1 MVKYQIFIS
10 STYDDLKNER
20 AQVIKSILEMG
31 HIPVGMEMF
40 SAADDEQWK
49 IIQRQIDE
57 SDYYVVVV
65 AHKYGSMV
73 GDISY
78 TEKEFDYAVSKG
90 VPVLG
95 FVIDPTVEP
104 LAKYVE
110 KNDDKIVLLNNF
122 KDKVKNRPVGFWKSS
137 DDLHGKVSIALMKA
151 FNTNPRIGWARATSV
166 AGPEVVAEL
175 SRLSKENSDLREQLR
190 LLDSNK
196 ETKQQEEFVKLKD
209 MMSSVEMK
217 MPLRLKG
224 DADWNI
230 SADTTLYK
238 IYSILASEI
247 TIEISVERA
256 ATYVG
261 RTSNPDKTKELSDV
275 APYPLNRMRDCFLSL
290 SALELVEPS
299 KKKHPVS
306 DVNEYWS
313 LSCHGLAFLKF
324 MKLNALKD
332 MANKKTKEPDV

>member
-95 FVIDPTVEP
+95 FVIDQTVEP

-122 KDKVKNRPVGFWKSS
+122 KDKVKSRPVGFWKSS

-151 FNTNPRIGWARATSV
+151 FNTNPRIMYRT
-166 AGPEVVAEL
+166 L
-175 SRLSKENSDLREQLR
+175 SGKRIN
-190 LLDSNK
+190 N
-196 ETKQQEEFVKLKD
+196 TV
-209 MMSSVEMK
+209 
-217 MPLRLKG
+217 
-224 DADWNI
+224 
-230 SADTTLYK
+230 
-238 IYSILASEI
+238 
-247 TIEISVERA
+247 
-256 ATYVG
+256 
-261 RTSNPDKTKELSDV
+261 
-275 APYPLNRMRDCFLSL
+275 
-290 SALELVEPS
+290 
-299 KKKHPVS
+299 
-306 DVNEYWS
+306 
-313 LSCHGLAFLKF
+313 
-324 MKLNALKD
+324 
-332 MANKKTKEPDV
+332 

>member
-1 MVKYQIFIS
+1 MVKYQVFIS
-10 STYDDLKNER
+10 STYDDLKSER

-122 KDKVKNRPVGFWKSS
+122 KEKVKSRPVGFWKSS

-151 FNTNPRIGWARATSV
+151 FNTNPRIGWARE
-166 AGPEVVAEL
+166 G
-175 SRLSKENSDLREQLR
+175 
-190 LLDSNK
+190 
-196 ETKQQEEFVKLKD
+196 
-209 MMSSVEMK
+209 
-217 MPLRLKG
+217 
-224 DADWNI
+224 
-230 SADTTLYK
+230 
-238 IYSILASEI
+238 
-247 TIEISVERA
+247 
-256 ATYVG
+256 
-261 RTSNPDKTKELSDV
+261 
-275 APYPLNRMRDCFLSL
+275 
-290 SALELVEPS
+290 
-299 KKKHPVS
+299 
-306 DVNEYWS
+306 
-313 LSCHGLAFLKF
+313 
-324 MKLNALKD
+324 
-332 MANKKTKEPDV
+332 ANKSLI